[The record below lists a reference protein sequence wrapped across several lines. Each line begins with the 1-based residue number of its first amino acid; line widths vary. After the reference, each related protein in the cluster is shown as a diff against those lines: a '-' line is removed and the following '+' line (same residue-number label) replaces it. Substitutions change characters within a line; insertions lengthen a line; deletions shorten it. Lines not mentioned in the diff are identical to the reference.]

1 MKTFLKPLAAAAL
14 LAVGAAAHADLYD
27 WSYNASFDYTTNGLT
42 STPTTVTLTGQL
54 NGTAT
59 TNLGQAGVDFG
70 SFVSLSLTDSLGHT
84 VNLLDRGA
92 LQDYG
97 SGSDFLATDNKLY
110 TKFFTD
116 EGGGLNGIEAMTN
129 GVINLFYTASGSN
142 NTQNWIGDL
151 STGTWSLALH
161 TTGSPSAV
169 PEPATALLALLGV
182 PAVAWRSRRR
192 AAAKAAA

>member
-1 MKTFLKPLAAAAL
+1 LAL
-14 LAVGAAAHADLYD
+14 AHADLYD
-27 WSYNASFDYTTNGLT
+27 WSYTASFDYSSDGGVTYTDITTG
-42 STPTTVTLTGQL
+42 TLTGQL

-59 TNLGQAGVDFG
+59 TYLGQAGVDFD

-97 SGSDFLATDNKLY
+97 SSQDFLATDNKLY
-110 TKFFTD
+110 TKFYTD
-116 EGGGLNGIEAMTN
+116 DGIGMNGIEAMTN
-129 GVINLFYTASGSN
+129 GAITLFYTASGSTT
-142 NTQNWIGDL
+142 TQNWLGDL
-151 STGTWSLALH
+151 SSGTWSLALH
-161 TTGSPSAV
+161 TTSGPSPV
-169 PEPATALLALLGV
+169 PEPATALLTLLGV